1 MTSRRL
7 ALLQFVALFGFWQVL
22 SWRLDPLYVAT
33 GLVVAAGVTLLT
45 QPLTAT
51 IVHGSRPAP
60 ALHRVP
66 LLVWRFVT
74 YLVWLVGRMLVAGV
88 QIGRLSLDPKLP
100 IDPVELRF
108 RTELASPMART
119 VFTNSITLV
128 PGTLC
133 VDLDGEWVLVHA
145 LFPEAADDLLS
156 GELQNRVAKLF
167 DEPEQPAAVAT
178 WLPLPAALP
187 GDIDPTDSTL
197 RPLEPGP
204 VALGWGW
211 ESDDDDYRQA
221 RIDAQQ
227 AADDHGHDDT
237 GNQHAVNHDAGK
249 QDAGKQDAADPE
261 TDHPTPDGEA
271 TP

>member
-1 MTSRRL
+1 MTSKRL

-33 GLVVAAGVTLLT
+33 GLLVAAAVTLLT

-51 IVHGSRPAP
+51 IVHASRPAP

-167 DEPEQPAAVAT
+167 DEPEQPPAVAT

-197 RPLEPGP
+197 RPPEPGP

-211 ESDDDDYRQA
+211 ESDEDDYRQA
-221 RIDAQQ
+221 QIDAQQ
-227 AADDHGHDDT
+227 ASDDHA
-237 GNQHAVNHDAGK
+237 HADAGN
-249 QDAGKQDAADPE
+249 QDAGSQDAGNRDTAGPD
-261 TDHPTPDGEA
+261 TDSPTPNGEA

>member
-1 MTSRRL
+1 MPSKRL

-22 SWRLDPLYVAT
+22 SWRLDPLYITT
-33 GLVVAAGVTLLT
+33 GLIVAAAVTVVT

-51 IVHGSRPAP
+51 IVHADRPAP

-66 LLVWRFVT
+66 LLMWRFFA
-74 YLVWLVGRMLVAGV
+74 YLVWLAGRMLVAGV
-88 QIGRLSLDPKLP
+88 QIGRLVLDPRLP

-145 LFPEAADDLLS
+145 LFPQAADDLLS
-156 GELQNRVAKLF
+156 GALQNRVAKLF
-167 DEPEQPAAVAT
+167 DEPEQPPAVAT
-178 WLPLPAALP
+178 WLPLPSARP

-197 RPLEPGP
+197 RPQHTGP
-204 VALGWGW
+204 VSLGWGW
-211 ESDDDDYRQA
+211 EAEDGPTQRTGT
-221 RIDAQQ
+221 DADNHGQTGD
-227 AADDHGHDDT
+227 ADT
-237 GNQHAVNHDAGK
+237 V
-249 QDAGKQDAADPE
+249 
-261 TDHPTPDGEA
+261 TTDGED